1 MMNWQVL
8 AMNPMTPFHKSIWRL
23 VVHRG
28 QRTNVA
34 DELIQEGRLYEVCLL
49 RDQWLLRQHY
59 FFGCHRV
66 S

>member
-1 MMNWQVL
+1 MNWQVL

-23 VVHRG
+23 VVHGG

-34 DELIQEGRLYEVCLL
+34 DELIQEGRLYEVGLI
-49 RDQWLLRQHY
+49 RDQRLLRQHY